1 MRYRRPSGPHCVTE
15 HVSCHATA
23 GPLDSNEVRISRDLL
38 VRVAA
43 SAAHPA
49 NLNNAIRIEISLDSW
64 RPRMKEG
71 TERADDFIR
80 GDD

>member
-1 MRYRRPSGPHCVTE
+1 
-15 HVSCHATA
+15 VSCHATA
-23 GPLDSNEVRISRDLL
+23 GRRENDDVRISRDLL

-49 NLNNAIRIEISLDSW
+49 NLINVVRVEISLDS
-64 RPRMKEG
+64 RHPRSEEG